1 MRLSYFLTK
10 AVVHA
15 MINVN
20 SDPDCK
26 RVQVE
31 DRKNI

>member
-1 MRLSYFLTK
+1 MRLLYFLTK

-15 MINVN
+15 MIHVK
-20 SDPDCK
+20 SDPDYK